1 MGTFSSDLPF
11 HGCGLRELLRQSGA
25 PRPSRANL
33 YRCNLRDDSAEW
45 KNNMYWCLAALDEEQ
60 PVVPAPLS
68 RGGAFCAKAAVVGQ
82 STDGL
87 GESGV
92 SGRFTSVA
100 VPTADMFRAG
110 HAGTNAKTGDSGNT
124 VADAAA
130 WLGEPAAC
138 TASSGSRS
146 ACLSSLQLD
155 AKKPPGQGRVWQA
168 PEAPRI
174 ANPGGVRLS
183 EALQPRRFRKDA
195 GCLTISQLSTHGQ
208 HPLPSRQ
215 AHPAQAPLTA
225 PSTTAATAGTTTPS
239 SGPRGQARCRWR
251 ETSRLRLVRSPHSH
265 RA

>member
-1 MGTFSSDLPF
+1 MGTGPCLVRGAAAAGASTEPHNGGVGTFSSDLPF

-33 YRCNLRDDSAEW
+33 YRCDLRDDSAEW

-100 VPTADMFRAG
+100 VPTAGMSRAG

-138 TASSGSRS
+138 TDSRGSRS

-168 PEAPRI
+168 QEAPRI
-174 ANPGGVRLS
+174 ANRGGGGG
-183 EALQPRRFRKDA
+183 EA
-195 GCLTISQLSTHGQ
+195 
-208 HPLPSRQ
+208 
-215 AHPAQAPLTA
+215 
-225 PSTTAATAGTTTPS
+225 
-239 SGPRGQARCRWR
+239 
-251 ETSRLRLVRSPHSH
+251 V
-265 RA
+265 